1 MNIFHENYGL
11 AFLVLALFV
20 TLGFLFVSL
29 LRKTISPDYRKQM
42 LNTVKEMDDL
52 EQRVKKDTFIRLRNE
67 GGLK

>member
-11 AFLVLALFV
+11 ASLVLALFV
-20 TLGFLFVSL
+20 ALGFLFVSL

-52 EQRVKKDTFIRLRNE
+52 EQRVKKDALIRLRKK
-67 GGLK
+67 GI